1 MSALP
6 RTDAPT
12 DAPTAQPGSPWRLA
26 IVPVGVAVI
35 AGIAALLLT
44 SAAVGVVFLA
54 PWGFVLLGIT
64 LVGSATRD
72 RRALPHGDRSDALD
86 RVDRAG
92 ARSRLVGVWLA
103 IIESGQIPLGT
114 VFGVPAPVVIGGAVG
129 ALSMLAL
136 PRWWR
141 LAGAVSA
148 VLIATPLLIPVFA
161 DAAERAAAEERAQR
175 ESVEQAFDGLVD
187 PLGTDLDGTTTTLTS
202 VSTDAAYVV
211 VDRGGRE
218 LVILTTPTG
227 GSGPYDPDAFACW
240 RLVGT
245 ESFEGDETMAEF
257 ADRCVVV
264 DGGWATTDGSIAG
277 TNVGTRWVQVEAGA
291 GATSDEVTAVFR
303 SLEEFPEEQ
312 VRAWFDENLMR
323 DGE

>member
-1 MSALP
+1 M
-6 RTDAPT
+6 
-12 DAPTAQPGSPWRLA
+12 
-26 IVPVGVAVI
+26 I

-44 SAAVGVVFLA
+44 SAAVGVVFRT

-64 LVGSATRD
+64 LVGSALAIAALFRTVTGRTRWIASIVL
-72 RRALPHGDRSDALD
+72 ALLPPA
-86 RVDRAG
+86 
-92 ARSRLVGVWLA
+92 GVWLA
-103 IIESGQIPLGT
+103 IVESGQIPFDT
-114 VFGVPAPVVIGGAVG
+114 VFGVPAPLAIGGAVG

-141 LAGAVSA
+141 LAGAVGA

-161 DAAERAAAEERAQR
+161 DAAERAAADERAQR
-175 ESVEQAFDGLVD
+175 ASVEQAFDGLVD
-187 PLGTDLDGTTTTLTS
+187 PLGTDLAGTTTTLTS
-202 VSTDAAYVV
+202 VSTDAAHVA
-211 VDRGGRE
+211 VDRGARE

-264 DGGWATTDGSIAG
+264 DGGWATIDGSVVG

-291 GATSDEVTAVFR
+291 GATSDDVITVFH
-303 SLEEFPEEQ
+303 SLDEFPEER

-323 DGE
+323 DDGDAG